1 MAKYSVSIRWEKG
14 SSNQERYFWHFDN
27 GLEVRATP
35 HGGTTD
41 MVDPESAFIASVSSC
56 HMLSLMAIAVKK
68 GYVIKRYEDKAI
80 GALEKNSE
88 GRIAIT
94 RVLLQPYIEFAA
106 PNIPDASEVER
117 LHDTAHRNCFI
128 ANSVLSEVHIEPQKT
143 AREQ

>member
-14 SSNQERYFWHFDN
+14 LSSQEQYFWHFEN
-27 GLEVRATP
+27 GLEIRATT
-35 HGGTTD
+35 HGGGTA
-41 MVDPESAFIASVSSC
+41 MVDPESAFIASISSC
-56 HMLSLMAIAVKK
+56 HMLSLMAVAVKK
-68 GYVIKRYEDKAI
+68 GYVINRYEDKAV

-94 RVLLQPYIEFAA
+94 RVLLQPYIEFAG

-128 ANSVLSEVHIEPQKT
+128 ANSIVSDVHIEPQ
-143 AREQ
+143 RVLQES